1 MLIILYLVCLLQ
13 NGEPDQVSFQSTKK
27 KDLIDPLQF
36 EQVTN
41 RTMIIF
47 IFFSLYLWINDVICL
62 PTCFNHGIM
71 MMSVYMTYAM
81 LQLLKQLKHDNF
93 KCFNCMLKFS
103 LAIVKHSWCLVA
115 FYCFL
120 SQNITD
126 DLSWHAICYLGCIDV
141 CSVSIRD

>member
-47 IFFSLYLWINDVICL
+47 IFFSLYL
-62 PTCFNHGIM
+62 
-71 MMSVYMTYAM
+71 
-81 LQLLKQLKHDNF
+81 
-93 KCFNCMLKFS
+93 
-103 LAIVKHSWCLVA
+103 
-115 FYCFL
+115 
-120 SQNITD
+120 
-126 DLSWHAICYLGCIDV
+126 
-141 CSVSIRD
+141 